1 MVCVSAVLLMRKVEK
16 KALVC
21 VDADGVLRGMLKFRD
36 VVKAAQA
43 GKGEQQVK
51 AWMRREVVTVL
62 EETPLRELEAI
73 LMEEAGRLPVV
84 DREGMLV
91 GLITRTDVLR
101 HQGLYG
107 PDLGRE

>member
-1 MVCVSAVLLMRKVEK
+1 M
-16 KALVC
+16 
-21 VDADGVLRGMLKFRD
+21 
-36 VVKAAQA
+36 VKAAQA